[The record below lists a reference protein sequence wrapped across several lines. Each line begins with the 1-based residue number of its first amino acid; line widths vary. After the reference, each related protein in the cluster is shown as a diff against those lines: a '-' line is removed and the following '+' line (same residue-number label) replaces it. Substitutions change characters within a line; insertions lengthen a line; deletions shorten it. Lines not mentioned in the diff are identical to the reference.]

1 MGLSRWRTGATILR
15 LSKIVQA
22 VGTAVRENSIPSNA
36 LWKAGSG
43 REGCYIGSSG

>member
-15 LSKIVQA
+15 LSKIVHA

-36 LWKAGSG
+36 LWKAGSAG
-43 REGCYIGSSG
+43 RDVI